1 MTFLAT
7 LVVSAVLRL
16 NLCLLVNLDLSPPSF
31 AFPNRGPRDQGLPIP
46 FPYSNLDRE
55 LGDETLPWT
64 VGSGWAGNVP
74 AVVPRPLPLSQLCSV
89 LRLRP

>member
-31 AFPNRGPRDQGLPIP
+31 AFPNRGPRHQGLPIP

-55 LGDETLPWT
+55 LGEEALPFP
-64 VGSGWAGNVP
+64 VP
-74 AVVPRPLPLSQLCSV
+74 FEALYIPRPLPLSQLCSV